1 MVINT
6 IKVKNIMEIINNIL
20 LKNRIIILIFY
31 IELTKETIKYNILI
45 NKAIS

>member
-6 IKVKNIMEIINNIL
+6 IKIKNIMEIINNIL
-20 LKNRIIILIFY
+20 LKNRIIILIFH